1 MSAIDKH
8 TEDCIRQAINT
19 LLENGQCEPA
29 LAREII
35 RGKTEK
41 MLDELCGKAQE
52 HDGRFSRYLKKQ
64 SESCLWNSQG
74 DEEHDGAYYK
84 VGAASCFFPVA
95 ARELVKD
102 GVEADH
108 IALFCVQGAME
119 AMQCDGTSLEE
130 AENKLMQIVLRN
142 RLTEDLQDMK
152 EQASRNKQKVSIS

>member
-8 TEDCIRQAINT
+8 IEDCIRQAINT

-29 LAREII
+29 LTRNII
-35 RGKTEK
+35 RDKTEK

-52 HDGRFSRYLKKQ
+52 HDGRFSRYLKRQ

-95 ARELVKD
+95 ARELIKD
-102 GVEADH
+102 GLDSSH
-108 IALFCVQGAME
+108 IALFCVHGAME
-119 AMQCDGTSLEE
+119 ALQGDGTSLAD
-130 AENKLMQIVLRN
+130 AENKLMQIVLQN
-142 RLTEDLQDMK
+142 RLTEELQDMK
-152 EQASRNKQKVSIS
+152 SPAPQNKKLQAL

>member
-8 TEDCIRQAINT
+8 IEDCIRQAINT
-19 LLENGQCEPA
+19 LLENVQCEPA
-29 LAREII
+29 LTRDII
-35 RGKTEK
+35 RDKTEK

-102 GVEADH
+102 GVSSDH

-119 AMQCDGTSLEE
+119 ALQCDNKSLED
-130 AENKLMQIVLRN
+130 AENKLMQIVLKS
-142 RLTEDLQDMK
+142 RLTEELQDMR
-152 EQASRNKQKVSIS
+152 EQAPRNKQKVSAS